1 VHVNFGY
8 KYMKGAGKMSQSSFK
23 PGVKDEKRQLYGN
36 FLSKKSEKFAWRVK
50 MAALLILEC
59 QMHPIP
65 KTKKDKN
72 RIIFTDS
79 FMETWDKQISL
90 VAFCHAYALLAE
102 RKEYTNFDRLKKIF
116 QEEIEEIFTHA
127 YVTDTNNIAS
137 QTYNTVFKDKEVQVQ
152 QLNYK
157 FYNKLYL
164 GTLGEWPE
172 YVSFQK
178 PIKYIRGVFWGRLEE
193 ATGPGKLITI
203 KKRLA
208 TGSAKAKRSKRER
221 ERGSERKRAKR
232 SKNQVGASAAGS
244 GAASA
249 AASQASGAAS
259 AAGSQA
265 SGAASAAGASAS
277 AAASAG
283 ASASAAGSG
292 AASAEASASGAD
304 DSETETESEWEEL
317 SDEEARRA
325 SVSGASGSRA
335 SGSQASQASRASV
348 SGASQA
354 NQASQA
360 RQRRQRRRERA
371 ERIRRGKADA
381 KDKRQQETTRKA
393 LEAGNGDDTT
403 VSDSELNGSDGS
415 DLISRI
421 QVVLR
426 F

>member
-1 VHVNFGY
+1 MHVNFGY

-249 AASQASGAAS
+249 A
-259 AAGSQA
+259 GSQA

-360 RQRRQRRRERA
+360 RQRRQRRRRRRERA